1 MGFKKIPAICSLYK
15 NHLKHMDKEKKT
27 KRTRTQI
34 LINKIRSKREAI
46 TTNTKEI
53 EMIIKDYYK
62 QLNTNRLE
70 NLEEMDKFLEM
81 YNLSRLN
88 HEETENLNTLITT
101 KATESIINN
110 LPTESYID
118 GFYQIFKEVKS
129 ILLKLFQ
136 KLKKKRKLPN
146 SSYKARII
154 LISKPKTPQENYR
167 PISLMNMDAEIFS
180 HSLAN

>member
-1 MGFKKIPAICSLYK
+1 MFKG
-15 NHLKHMDKEKKT
+15 EKK
-27 KRTRTQI
+27 RTGTQI
-34 LINKIRSKREAI
+34 LINKIRSKREEI
-46 TTNTKEI
+46 TANTKDV

-62 QLNTNRLE
+62 QLNTNGLE

-88 HEETENLNTLITT
+88 HEETEDLNTLITT
-101 KATESIINN
+101 KVIESIISN
-110 LPTESYID
+110 LPTESYSG
-118 GFYQIFKEVKS
+118 GFYQVFKEVKS
-129 ILLKLFQ
+129 ILLKLFK

-167 PISLMNMDAEIFS
+167 PISLMNMDGEILN
-180 HSLAN
+180 HSLANWIQYIKRSILHDQL